1 MWFVRSF
8 WKNPSLQIQ
17 MASSDSTT
25 IIDMQEKEQEKNNLL
40 IKFELN
46 SVAIF

>member
-8 WKNPSLQIQ
+8 WKNPLQIQ